1 MAEARYSISNE
12 GDCVIAGTRRSVTAV
27 DGDNLMRFITRLF
40 GMGLVCLIS
49 FTASVTADE
58 VTLEEISA
66 EEETPEEVTF
76 EEISTEESTVVSSE
90 PLFDRIAPFLNTPD
104 DVQHAGLLGKYYFQ
118 SLAQVQDSDD
128 PYLRSFDEQ
137 WHGYD
142 LFVNL
147 PLTTPQTHSHL
158 ATDFFAGYSEV
169 NFFGYVPGYF
179 PDYSALY
186 YYERELNASA
196 QAFTAG
202 FTVYSDRGGRFRPF
216 VQAGAMLTHS
226 QMVSTG
232 GETYNYWNG
241 YYDQNTSNNV
251 EHTYNDYEFRALFN
265 TGFEYDINSVL
276 AYRMTLMTETKGRF
290 GESLLMQDLI
300 VWPVKRFFF
309 RVGVA
314 SGLDTKQ
321 SLLNVG
327 GGFAF

>member
-1 MAEARYSISNE
+1 M
-12 GDCVIAGTRRSVTAV
+12 
-27 DGDNLMRFITRLF
+27 LLF
-40 GMGLVCLIS
+40 WVGLFCLSS
-49 FTASVTADE
+49 FPASVTAEE

-66 EEETPEEVTF
+66 EEVAPKEVTF
-76 EEISTEESTVVSSE
+76 EEISAEESAVVSSE

-118 SLAQVQDSDD
+118 SLAQEQESDD
-128 PYLRSFDEQ
+128 PYVRSFDEQ

-158 ATDFFAGYSEV
+158 ATDFFAGYSAV
-169 NFFGYVPGYF
+169 NFNGFVPGHV
-179 PDYSALY
+179 PDFSSLY
-186 YYERELNASA
+186 YYERELNSSA
-196 QAFTAG
+196 QTFTAG
-202 FTVYSDRGGRFRPF
+202 LTVYSDRGGRFRPF
-216 VQAGAMLTHS
+216 VQAGAKLTHS

-241 YYDQNTSNNV
+241 HVFDNAINNLD
-251 EHTYNDYEFRALFN
+251 HTYNNHEILALFN
-265 TGFEYDINSVL
+265 SGFEYDINSVL

-290 GESLLMQDLI
+290 GDSLLMQDLI
-300 VWPVKRFFF
+300 VWPVKRLFF

-314 SGLDTKQ
+314 SGLDTEQ
-321 SLLNVG
+321 AILNIG